1 MGIFPNVASCERL
14 VGAILMEK
22 HEEWMYGKV
31 YLNEEKEGFSASC
44 E

>member
-1 MGIFPNVASCERL
+1 MGIFPNVVSCERL

-22 HEEWMYGKV
+22 HEDWMYGKV
-31 YLNEEKEGFSASC
+31 YLHEGKEGFSASC